1 MKLFIN
7 DIPVEILRLQDMPD
21 QENFDIVIRSK
32 GDAIVAGQ
40 LQDDVLLINATTTE
54 IERVFMLLKQ
64 NKLKALD
71 SIVFAV
77 DDHESVVH
85 FIKKKF
91 TVIKAAG
98 GLVVKDGKFLM
109 IYRLGKW
116 DLPKGKLEKKEKSK
130 EGAIREVEEEC
141 SVKVKLGE
149 KICATWHT
157 YTRNGK
163 RILKKC
169 SWYEMTCLDESDM
182 APQKEESIEDVRW
195 MDARE
200 ARAALYNSYPSIREV
215 FKVYHQH
222 QKQKI

>member
-1 MKLFIN
+1 
-7 DIPVEILRLQDMPD
+7 MPD

-77 DDHESVVH
+77 DDQESVVH

-141 SVKVKLGE
+141 NVKVKLGD

-169 SWYEMTCLDESDM
+169 TWYEMSCMDESDM
-182 APQKEESIEDVRW
+182 APQTEESIEDVRW

-200 ARAALYNSYPSIREV
+200 ARTALYNSYPSIREV
-215 FKVYHQH
+215 FKTYHQH
-222 QKQKI
+222 QKEKI